1 MMVRKIQQGKY
12 QQSKHQQSKHQQRG
26 GIGSVLVIL
35 LLVASAFSVGSRV
48 IPLYLDHNTMG
59 NVMEKMSMENGLALQ
74 NEASIRETMRK
85 RLKMNNIRDFDLK
98 EHLKIDRSKVGT
110 ELILDYEVRV
120 DLVSN
125 LSLIAA
131 FNKQVPLRD

>member
-1 MMVRKIQQGKY
+1 MNRRSQLGKNR
-12 QQSKHQQSKHQQRG
+12 QRG
-26 GIGSVLVIL
+26 
-35 LLVASAFSVGSRV
+35 SVGSIMVTLLILAAAISLGSRL

-59 NVMEKMSMENGLALQ
+59 TIMEKMSLENGLALQ
-74 NEASIRETMRK
+74 SEGNIRDTMRK

-110 ELILDYEVRV
+110 ELVLDYEVRIE
-120 DLVSN
+120 LVSN

-131 FNKQVPLRD
+131 FNKKVSLRD

>member
-1 MMVRKIQQGKY
+1 MNRKTLQGK
-12 QQSKHQQSKHQQRG
+12 HRQRG
-26 GIGSVLVIL
+26 SIGGVLVIL
-35 LLVASAFSVGSRV
+35 LVVAAVVSVGSRV

-59 NVMEKMSMENGLALQ
+59 TIMEKMSLENGLALESEG
-74 NEASIRETMRK
+74 NIRETMRK

-110 ELILDYEVRV
+110 ELVLDYEVRI

-131 FNKQVPLRD
+131 FNKKVSLRD

>member
-1 MMVRKIQQGKY
+1 MMGRKILQGNY
-12 QQSKHQQSKHQQRG
+12 QQSKHQQRG
-26 GIGSVLVIL
+26 SIGSVLVIL

-74 NEASIRETMRK
+74 SEASIRETMRK
-85 RLKMNNIRDFDLK
+85 RLKVNNIRDFDLK
-98 EHLKIDRSKVGT
+98 ENLKIDRSKVGT

>member
-1 MMVRKIQQGKY
+1 MNRRVLQGK
-12 QQSKHQQSKHQQRG
+12 HRQRG
-26 GIGSVLVIL
+26 SMGGIMVIL
-35 LLVASAFSVGSRV
+35 LVVAAVVSVGSRV

-59 NVMEKMSMENGLALQ
+59 TIMEKMSLENGLALQ
-74 NEASIRETMRK
+74 SEGNIRDTMRK

-110 ELILDYEVRV
+110 ELVLDYEVRIE
-120 DLVSN
+120 LVSN

-131 FNKQVPLRD
+131 FNKKVSLRD

>member
-1 MMVRKIQQGKY
+1 MMNRKTLQGK
-12 QQSKHQQSKHQQRG
+12 HRQRG
-26 GIGSVLVIL
+26 SIGSILVIL
-35 LLVASAFSVGSRV
+35 LVVAAVVSVGSRV

-59 NVMEKMSMENGLALQ
+59 TIMEKMSLENGLALESEG
-74 NEASIRETMRK
+74 NIRETMRK

-110 ELILDYEVRV
+110 ELVLDYEVRIE
-120 DLVSN
+120 LVSN

-131 FNKQVPLRD
+131 FNKKVSLRD

>member
-1 MMVRKIQQGKY
+1 MMNRKTLQGK
-12 QQSKHQQSKHQQRG
+12 HRQRG
-26 GIGSVLVIL
+26 SIGGVLVIL
-35 LLVASAFSVGSRV
+35 LVVAAVVSVGSRV

-59 NVMEKMSMENGLALQ
+59 TIMEKMSLENGLALESEG
-74 NEASIRETMRK
+74 NIRETMRK

-110 ELILDYEVRV
+110 ELVLDYEVRIE
-120 DLVSN
+120 LVSN

-131 FNKQVPLRD
+131 FNKKVSLRD

>member
-1 MMVRKIQQGKY
+1 MNRKILQGK
-12 QQSKHQQSKHQQRG
+12 HRQRG
-26 GIGSVLVIL
+26 SMGGIMVIL
-35 LLVASAFSVGSRV
+35 LVVAAVVSVGSRV

-59 NVMEKMSMENGLALQ
+59 TIMEKMSLENGLALQ
-74 NEASIRETMRK
+74 SEGNIRDTMRK

-110 ELILDYEVRV
+110 ELVLDYEVRIE
-120 DLVSN
+120 LVSN

-131 FNKQVPLRD
+131 FNKKVSLRD

>member
-1 MMVRKIQQGKY
+1 MMNRKTLQGK
-12 QQSKHQQSKHQQRG
+12 HRQRG
-26 GIGSVLVIL
+26 SIGGVLVIL
-35 LLVASAFSVGSRV
+35 LVVAAVVSVGSRV

-59 NVMEKMSMENGLALQ
+59 TIMEKMSLENGLALQ
-74 NEASIRETMRK
+74 SEGNIRDTMRK

-110 ELILDYEVRV
+110 ELVLDYEVRIE
-120 DLVSN
+120 LVSN

-131 FNKQVPLRD
+131 FNKKVSLRD

>member
-1 MMVRKIQQGKY
+1 MVRKIQQGKY

-26 GIGSVLVIL
+26 SIGSVLVIL

-48 IPLYLDHNTMG
+48 IPLYLDHNTMD

>member
-1 MMVRKIQQGKY
+1 MMNRKILQGK
-12 QQSKHQQSKHQQRG
+12 HRQRG
-26 GIGSVLVIL
+26 SMGGIMVIL
-35 LLVASAFSVGSRV
+35 LVVASVVSVGSRV

-59 NVMEKMSMENGLALQ
+59 TIMEKMSLENGLALAS
-74 NEASIRETMRK
+74 EANIRDTMRK

-98 EHLKIDRSKVGT
+98 EHLKIDRTKIGT
-110 ELILDYEVRV
+110 ELVLDYEVRI

-131 FNKQVPLRD
+131 FNKKVPLRD

>member
-1 MMVRKIQQGKY
+1 MVRKIQQGKY

-26 GIGSVLVIL
+26 SIGSVLVIL

>member
-1 MMVRKIQQGKY
+1 M
-12 QQSKHQQSKHQQRG
+12 G
-26 GIGSVLVIL
+26 GIMVIL
-35 LLVASAFSVGSRV
+35 LVVAAVVSVGSRV

-59 NVMEKMSMENGLALQ
+59 TIMEKMSLENGLALESEG
-74 NEASIRETMRK
+74 NIRETMRK

-110 ELILDYEVRV
+110 ELVLDYEVRIE
-120 DLVSN
+120 LVSN

-131 FNKQVPLRD
+131 FNKKVSLRD

>member
-1 MMVRKIQQGKY
+1 MNRKILRGK
-12 QQSKHQQSKHQQRG
+12 HRQRG
-26 GIGSVLVIL
+26 SMGGILVIL
-35 LLVASAFSVGSRV
+35 LVVASVVSVGSRV

-59 NVMEKMSMENGLALQ
+59 TIMEKMSLENGLALAS
-74 NEASIRETMRK
+74 EANIRDTMRK

-98 EHLKIDRSKVGT
+98 EHLKIDRTKIGT
-110 ELILDYEVRV
+110 ELVLDYEVRI

-131 FNKQVPLRD
+131 FNKKVPLRD

>member
-1 MMVRKIQQGKY
+1 MMNRKILQGK
-12 QQSKHQQSKHQQRG
+12 HRQRG
-26 GIGSVLVIL
+26 SMGGILVIL
-35 LLVASAFSVGSRV
+35 LALASVVSVGSRV

-59 NVMEKMSMENGLALQ
+59 TIMEKMSLENGLALQ
-74 NEASIRETMRK
+74 SEGNIRDTMRK

-110 ELILDYEVRV
+110 ELVLDYEVRIE
-120 DLVSN
+120 LVSN

-131 FNKQVPLRD
+131 FNKKVPLRD

>member
-1 MMVRKIQQGKY
+1 MNRRVLQGK
-12 QQSKHQQSKHQQRG
+12 HRQRG
-26 GIGSVLVIL
+26 SMGGIMVT
-35 LLVASAFSVGSRV
+35 LLVVAAVVSVGSRL

-59 NVMEKMSMENGLALQ
+59 TIMEKMSQENGLALES
-74 NEASIRETMRK
+74 EANIRDTMRK

-110 ELILDYEVRV
+110 ELVLDYEVRIE
-120 DLVSN
+120 LVSN

-131 FNKQVPLRD
+131 FNKKVSLRD